1 MTTHVVIKHT
11 VSNNT
16 SRYLKGHI
24 VDIGM
29 IRVSNRY
36 HDIIYTWFPIC
47 IREWQ
52 SSWIITL
59 CLPISTDH
67 LVGLW
72 EAYVLILIP
81 TAKST
86 VTLKT

>member
-1 MTTHVVIKHT
+1 MTTHVVIKYT

-36 HDIIYTWFPIC
+36 HDIICT
-47 IREWQ
+47 
-52 SSWIITL
+52 
-59 CLPISTDH
+59 
-67 LVGLW
+67 
-72 EAYVLILIP
+72 
-81 TAKST
+81 
-86 VTLKT
+86 